1 MPLYDYHCQACEHTF
16 SALVVSSRT
25 PEGEIEC
32 PRCKEHQAEKLLS
45 MKAAILGG
53 VGASASRSGCAAPL
67 GSGFA

>member
-1 MPLYDYHCQACEHTF
+1 MPLYDYHCRACDHTF
-16 SALVVSSRT
+16 SALVLSSST

-32 PRCKEHQAEKLLS
+32 TRCQEHQAEKLLS

-53 VGASASRSGCAAPL
+53 AGAAASSSGYSAPV

>member
-1 MPLYDYHCQACEHTF
+1 MPIYDYHCQACSHTF
-16 SALVVSSRT
+16 SALVGSSNT

-53 VGASASRSGCAAPL
+53 ASASASSSGCSAPL